1 MATRTQRAILTDI
14 MELGLDPSEAHV
26 INARYKR
33 LEASTDSVV
42 ELAQTEP
49 EQKIASIAEPQ
60 HPLVEEVVSQ
70 QEPEVEQVTVPDVEE
85 KAQPIVASKP
95 EAKKAEPKKAEKSVE
110 KTVKEKDSKKSEDK
124 PSS

>member
-33 LEASTDSVV
+33 LETSTDSVV
-42 ELAQTEP
+42 EPAQTEP
-49 EQKIASIAEPQ
+49 EQNNVPVVEPT
-60 HPLVEEVVSQ
+60 PAPEEVVSQ
-70 QEPEVEQVTVPDVEE
+70 QELEIEQVTASNVEE
-85 KAQPIVASKP
+85 TTQPIVAVKP
-95 EAKKAEPKKAEKSVE
+95 ETKKTDAKKAEKSVE